1 VSWSTDAEGNATHV
15 CDRCGAHP
23 SEANPF
29 GFWVVVLFP
38 GENAKH
44 FCDRCAE
51 ALRVLLDGAMS
62 S

>member
-1 VSWSTDAEGNATHV
+1 VSWTADAEGNVTHV
-15 CDRCGAHP
+15 CDRCGTQP
-23 SEANPF
+23 SEQNPF
-29 GFWVVVLFP
+29 GRWVVVLFP

-51 ALRVLLDGAMS
+51 SLRVLLDGAMS